1 MLTWNPSADF
11 VPVQPVWIATILT
24 WMTVIDDSDRL
35 CILLYISRGLHAT
48 LTWAVTNSL
57 CTLCTFWGFWDVD
70 MNVYNWFS
78 ILFAASVAYMIWFMT
93 QHKFKECI
101 KVWRCNKHMYI
112 NTLLPPC
119 TAHHFF
125 SHPLP
130 GASFFC
136 AHRSML
142 KTNPKK
148 ADNLCTVG
156 CYSLPFLRKVC
167 FLQWLSP
174 VRVHH
179 LRCL

>member
-1 MLTWNPSADF
+1 MIVTGCVSFCTSPEVYTQHLHEQSQIHCVLCAPFEAFEMLTWMFTTDSVF
-11 VPVQPVWIATILT
+11 CLQPPWPTWYGSWHSTSSKSVSRYGGATSICTSTLFCRHALLT
-24 WMTVIDDSDRL
+24 T
-35 CILLYISRGLHAT
+35 
-48 LTWAVTNSL
+48 
-57 CTLCTFWGFWDVD
+57 
-70 MNVYNWFS
+70 
-78 ILFAASVAYMIWFMT
+78 
-93 QHKFKECI
+93 
-101 KVWRCNKHMYI
+101 
-112 NTLLPPC
+112 
-119 TAHHFF
+119 FF

-130 GASFFC
+130 GASFFG